1 MTDENRE
8 GLAASNYA
16 TDPDWVPSE
25 LEMLDRPPVE
35 VFEAID
41 GDRQA
46 LADYLRSGE
55 PLTFYTLD
63 AIAAWMA
70 GELPSKRKRGNP
82 HGTRLDRN
90 WNAMRMYFA
99 ELEYKQLYLA
109 AGRPQKQSDGFSKQV
124 AEKWGIHPDTFRHYR
139 RRSKLQRHEK
149 PEALPLLE
157 EMWWDWK
164 ANIKSKK

>member
-1 MTDENRE
+1 MTDEKDNDPV
-8 GLAASNYA
+8 APDFS
-16 TDPDWVPSE
+16 TDSEWVPSE

-41 GDRQA
+41 GNRQA
-46 LADYLRSGE
+46 LANCLKSAE
-55 PLTFYTLD
+55 PLSLYTRD

-70 GELPSKRKRGNP
+70 GELPPKRKRGNP

-149 PEALPLLE
+149 PETLPLLE